1 MENHIKKL
9 SSRILALYWKV
20 IIINTLII
28 SKTSY
33 LSNIFPIDTET
44 NAKIHKKIFQYIWN
58 KKQEPIARN
67 TTFLKK
73 KLGGLHLIEP
83 EVHNYAMRIKH
94 LLTQTTTPEKSRN
107 LLGNN
112 RHP

>member
-33 LSNIFPIDTET
+33 LSNVFPTDTET
-44 NAKIHKKIFQYIWN
+44 NAKIHKKVFQYIWN
-58 KKQEPIARN
+58 KKQEPTARK

-73 KLGGLHLIEP
+73 KLEGLHLIEP
-83 EVHNYAMRIKH
+83 GVHHYAIKH
-94 LLTQTTTPEKSRN
+94 LLTQTTTLEKSRN
-107 LLGNN
+107 LLSNN
-112 RHP
+112 RHQ

>member
-20 IIINTLII
+20 IITNTLII

-33 LSNIFPIDTET
+33 LSNVFPIDTET
-44 NAKIHKKIFQYIWN
+44 NAKTHKKIFQYIWN
-58 KKQEPIARN
+58 KKQGPTARK

-73 KLGGLHLIEP
+73 KLEGLHLIEP
-83 EVHNYAMRIKH
+83 GVHHYAIKH
-94 LLTQTTTPEKSRN
+94 LLTQTTTLEKSRN

-112 RHP
+112 RHQ

>member
-33 LSNIFPIDTET
+33 LSNVFPIDTEK

-58 KKQEPIARN
+58 KKQGPTARK

-73 KLGGLHLIEP
+73 KLEGLHLIEP
-83 EVHNYAMRIKH
+83 GVHHYAIKH
-94 LLTQTTTPEKSRN
+94 LPTQTTTLEKSRN

-112 RHP
+112 RHQ

>member
-33 LSNIFPIDTET
+33 LSNVFPTDTET

-58 KKQEPIARN
+58 KKQEPTARKA
-67 TTFLKK
+67 TFLKK
-73 KLGGLHLIEP
+73 KLEGLHLIEP
-83 EVHNYAMRIKH
+83 GVHHYAIKH
-94 LLTQTTTPEKSRN
+94 LLTQTTTLEKSRN

-112 RHP
+112 RHQ

>member
-9 SSRILALYWKV
+9 SSRILALYWKL

-33 LSNIFPIDTET
+33 LSNVFSTDTET

-58 KKQEPIARN
+58 KKQEPTARK

-73 KLGGLHLIEP
+73 KLEGLHLIEP
-83 EVHNYAMRIKH
+83 GVHHYAIKH
-94 LLTQTTTPEKSRN
+94 LLTQTTTLEKSRN

-112 RHP
+112 RHQ

>member
-9 SSRILALYWKV
+9 SSRILALYWKL

-33 LSNIFPIDTET
+33 LSNVFPTDTET

-58 KKQEPIARN
+58 KKQEPTARK

-73 KLGGLHLIEP
+73 KLDGLHLIEP
-83 EVHNYAMRIKH
+83 GVHHYAIKH
-94 LLTQTTTPEKSRN
+94 LLTQTTTLEKSRN

-112 RHP
+112 RHQ

>member
-58 KKQEPIARN
+58 KKQEPTARK

-73 KLGGLHLIEP
+73 KLECLHLIEP
-83 EVHNYAMRIKH
+83 GVHHYAIKH
-94 LLTQTTTPEKSRN
+94 LLTQTTTREKSRN

-112 RHP
+112 RHQ

>member
-9 SSRILALYWKV
+9 SSRILALYWKL

-33 LSNIFPIDTET
+33 LSNVFPTDTET

-58 KKQEPIARN
+58 KKQEPTARK

-73 KLGGLHLIEP
+73 KLEGLHLIEP
-83 EVHNYAMRIKH
+83 GVHHYAIKH
-94 LLTQTTTPEKSRN
+94 LLTQTTTLEKSRN

-112 RHP
+112 RHQ